1 MKFFISTTSYISDFQ
16 LYLKSYLLKMKKI
29 ELYEFQHHKTSQIEI
44 RFNYDREMINHLKK
58 LDIISWS
65 STFGCFYIR
74 ASTKDLDRFFKHLNA
89 YGYYVDYSN
98 LNIPGMETLEKEILA
113 SKTDRSE
120 LLNYREYLNGQRKSR
135 STIKTYTNFV
145 KKFLS
150 FHKFKTFYKINDV
163 ERFVEQEIAEKNYS
177 ISSHRQCI
185 TALRHYFDLTN
196 QEEIDPSKIK
206 RPRKSKYLPGVLS
219 KEEVI
224 DLLRATRNLKH
235 RCILALIYASG
246 LRIGELLSLKLTDID
261 VDRRQILIR
270 QAKGR
275 KDRYVMLAE
284 SFLPLFFNYLQ
295 TYEPKVYFAE
305 GLKDNPYTASAVR
318 SFLKDSC
325 RRARIR
331 KNVSPHTLR
340 HSYATHM
347 LENGI
352 DLRYIQELLG
362 HSRPETTMIYT
373 HVTQKNLTQIRSPLD
388 ESLKEMMERSKSDPN
403 LRLSRNILE

>member
-1 MKFFISTTSYISDFQ
+1 MQ
-16 LYLKSYLLKMKKI
+16 KI
-29 ELYEFQHHKTSQIEI
+29 ELFEFQHHKISQIEI
-44 RFNYDREMINHLKK
+44 RFNYDRSMINHLKK
-58 LDIISWS
+58 LDGVSWS
-65 STFGCFYIR
+65 STFGCFYITANKANLGR
-74 ASTKDLDRFFKHLNA
+74 LFKHLNN
-89 YGYYVDYSN
+89 YGYYVDYSK
-98 LNIPGMETLEKEILA
+98 LNISEMYPIEAEMFLTETERPETSNFL
-113 SKTDRSE
+113 R
-120 LLNYREYLNGQRKSR
+120 YLHGQRYSE
-135 STIKTYTNFV
+135 STIKTYTFFV
-145 KKFLS
+145 SKFLTY
-150 FHKFKTFYKINDV
+150 HGFKKYYDLSDV
-163 ERFVEQEIAEKNYS
+163 DRFVEYEIAAKNYS

-185 TALRHYFDLTN
+185 SALKHYFELTE
-196 QEEIDPSKIK
+196 QEEIDTSKLK
-206 RPRKSKYLPGVLS
+206 RPDRSKYLPGVLS
-219 KEEVI
+219 KEEII

-246 LRIGELLSLKLTDID
+246 LRIGELLNLKLRDID

-284 SFLPLFFNYLQ
+284 SFLPLFYNYLQ
-295 TYEPKVYFAE
+295 TYEPKIYFAE
-305 GLKDNPYTASAVR
+305 GHSEKSYTASAVR

-331 KNVSPHTLR
+331 KKVTPHTLR

-373 HVTQKNLTQIRSPLD
+373 HVTQKDLSRIQSPLD
-388 ESLKEMMERSKSDPN
+388 VSIKELTERSKSDPN

>member
-1 MKFFISTTSYISDFQ
+1 MDKLS
-16 LYLKSYLLKMKKI
+16 LN
-29 ELYEFQHHKTSQIEI
+29 EFVLREKAQIGI
-44 RFNYDREMINHLKK
+44 GFSYDRELIEHLKK
-58 LDIISWS
+58 LEGISWS
-65 STFGCFYIR
+65 NTFGTFYLQ
-74 ASTKDLDRFFKHLNA
+74 ASRLNLDRLFKHLN
-89 YGYYVDYSN
+89 GKGFFVDYSN
-98 LNIPGMETLEKEILA
+98 LNISGLPKGESELISVETERPEILDFR
-113 SKTDRSE
+113 K
-120 LLNYREYLNGQRKSR
+120 YLYGQRYSE
-135 STIKTYTNFV
+135 STVETYTHFTE
-145 KKFLS
+145 KFLRY
-150 FHKFKTFYKINDV
+150 HEFKQHYTLTDV
-163 ERFVEQEIAEKNYS
+163 DRFVENEIALKKYS

-185 TALRHYFDLTN
+185 SALKHYFELTE
-196 QEEIDPSKIK
+196 QEDIDTTKLK
-206 RPRKSKYLPGVLS
+206 RPDKSRYLPGVLS

-246 LRIGELLSLKLTDID
+246 LRIGEMLSLKLEDID

-284 SFLPLFFNYLQ
+284 SFLPLFYNYLQ
-295 TYEPKVYFAE
+295 TYTPKKYFAE
-305 GLKDNPYTASAVR
+305 GQNEQPYSSSAVR

-325 RRARIR
+325 RRARIKKR
-331 KNVSPHTLR
+331 VTPHTLR

-373 HVTQKNLTQIRSPLD
+373 HVTQKDLSRIKSPLD
-388 ESLKEMMERSKSDPN
+388 VSIKEMMDRSKSEPN
-403 LRLSRNILE
+403 PRLSRNILE

>member
-1 MKFFISTTSYISDFQ
+1 M
-16 LYLKSYLLKMKKI
+16 SYLLKMKKI
-29 ELYEFQHHKTSQIEI
+29 ELYEIQHHKASHIEI
-44 RFNYDREMINHLKK
+44 RFDYDREMIDHLKK
-58 LDIISWS
+58 LDNVSWS

-74 ASTKDLDRFFKHLNA
+74 ATSEDLDRLFKHLTA

-98 LNIPGMETLEKEILA
+98 LNIPEMNIAEEEVFLSE
-113 SKTDRSE
+113 TDRPEIRS
-120 LLNYREYLNGQRKSR
+120 YRKYLNGQRKSR
-135 STIKTYTNFV
+135 STIKTYTNFL
-145 KKFLS
+145 KKFLI
-150 FHKFKTFYKINDV
+150 FHNFKSYYSIRDV
-163 ERFVEQEIAEKNYS
+163 ERFVEHEIAAKNYS

-196 QEEIDPSKIK
+196 QQEIDSSKIK

-246 LRIGELLSLKLTDID
+246 LRIGELLNLKLTDID

-295 TYEPKVYFAE
+295 TYAPKVYFAE
-305 GLKDNPYTASAVR
+305 GLKDKPYTASAVR

-325 RRARIR
+325 KRAKIR
-331 KNVSPHTLR
+331 KQVSPHTLR

-388 ESLKEMMERSKSDPN
+388 ESIKELMERSKNDPN

>member
-1 MKFFISTTSYISDFQ
+1 MDKI
-16 LYLKSYLLKMKKI
+16 LLK
-29 ELYEFQHHKTSQIEI
+29 EFVLREKAQIGI
-44 RFNYDREMINHLKK
+44 GFSYDRELIDHLKK
-58 LDIISWS
+58 LEGISWS
-65 STFGCFYIR
+65 NTFGTFYLP
-74 ASTKDLDRFFKHLNA
+74 ASRQNLDRLFKHLN
-89 YGYYVDYSN
+89 GKGFFVDYSN
-98 LNIPGMETLEKEILA
+98 LNISSFPERETDLISVETERPEILNFR
-113 SKTDRSE
+113 KYLYGLRYSE
-120 LLNYREYLNGQRKSR
+120 
-135 STIKTYTNFV
+135 STIETYTHFTG
-145 KKFLS
+145 KFLKY
-150 FHKFKTFYKINDV
+150 HEFKKHYTLADV
-163 ERFVEQEIAEKNYS
+163 DRFVENEIASKKYS

-185 TALRHYFDLTN
+185 SALKHYFELTE
-196 QEEIDPSKIK
+196 QEEIDTAKLK
-206 RPRKSKYLPGVLS
+206 RPDKSRYLPGVLS

-246 LRIGELLSLKLTDID
+246 LRIGEMLSLKLDDID

-284 SFLPLFFNYLQ
+284 SFLPLFYNYLQ
-295 TYEPKVYFAE
+295 TYMPKKYFAE
-305 GLKDNPYTASAVR
+305 GQNEQPYSSSAVR

-331 KNVSPHTLR
+331 KRVTPHTLR

-373 HVTQKNLTQIRSPLD
+373 HVTQKDLSRIKSPLD
-388 ESLKEMMERSKSDPN
+388 VSIKEMMDRSKSEPN